1 MRPAQARLLRTS
13 VGGSSAAAEAR
24 FGVRGADECH
34 ALAAQREGAQRIKQ
48 GSGGNGRSV
57 GSGQWVGSGPRGH
70 RADGDG
76 CRGRPLSAVCR
87 AMRWPFGARGRRGS
101 SKAAGATAEAWAAAS
116 GWAAGRGR
124 GHRADGVGCRG
135 EPLSTYAAPCVGRS
149 AHGGA
154 EDRARQRGQRP
165 KRAQQPG
172 GGQRAEEG
180 VQLRAP
186 CCRRT

>member
-1 MRPAQARLLRTS
+1 VPC
-13 VGGSSAAAEAR
+13 AA
-24 FGVRGADECH
+24 
-34 ALAAQREGAQRIKQ
+34 LT
-48 GSGGNGRSV
+48 
-57 GSGQWVGSGPRGH
+57 
-70 RADGDG
+70 
-76 CRGRPLSAVCR
+76 
-87 AMRWPFGARGRRGS
+87 RWPFSARGRRGS

-149 AHGGA
+149 ARGGA

-186 CCRRT
+186 CCRRTCKVADAERERGVVTVVKTVERACARNVGGVVEGCGCAAKGALLEFVHGVCGRMRVKHLCALTLVVWSRRAAW

>member
-1 MRPAQARLLRTS
+1 MTAVPHIPRQSKPAQAGLAPTHYLFSRSLRPLPRLDAGLRPAQARLLRTS

-101 SKAAGATAEAWAAAS
+101 SKAAGATAEACAAAS

-124 GHRADGVGCRG
+124 GTAESTV
-135 EPLSTYAAPCVGRS
+135 LSPHLKSGR
-149 AHGGA
+149 
-154 EDRARQRGQRP
+154 
-165 KRAQQPG
+165 
-172 GGQRAEEG
+172 
-180 VQLRAP
+180 
-186 CCRRT
+186 C